1 LILPGWWSSPSEKN
15 NCCSGIL
22 DELNT
27 VQECYL
33 FLSVPGLP
41 CFRERVLA
49 HGMCT
54 MLTVFHY
61 SMSAWAAEYIAG
73 KGKKGASK
81 SNA

>member
-1 LILPGWWSSPSEKN
+1 VFLG
-15 NCCSGIL
+15 
-22 DELNT
+22 
-27 VQECYL
+27 YL
-33 FLSVPGLP
+33 VL
-41 CFRERVLA
+41 ERVLA

-73 KGKKGASK
+73 KGKKGPSK

>member
-1 LILPGWWSSPSEKN
+1 MNSTRFRNVISFKVFLG
-15 NCCSGIL
+15 
-22 DELNT
+22 
-27 VQECYL
+27 YL
-33 FLSVPGLP
+33 VL
-41 CFRERVLA
+41 ERVLA

-73 KGKKGASK
+73 KGKKGPSK